1 MVPSSS
7 RTVPLLSYQYVRKSW
22 GDPSYSCSYIAQ
34 AEISHVPAGGSED
47 VRSML
52 SWYEAVPCPN
62 FTAKLFQVGSNV
74 GSGVGSSVGSRV
86 GAGVGAGVGALE
98 GMAVGINVGLD
109 DGVGVVGTGVTVG
122 FEVGRGEIEGAGVGA
137 LDGRGEAVGAL
148 VGGGFFFFL
157 LPPSATNRS
166 DRNMPRAKALM
177 RIVP

>member
-47 VRSML
+47 VRSIL

-86 GAGVGAGVGALE
+86 GAGVGALE

-109 DGVGVVGTGVTVG
+109 DGIGVVGTGVAVG
-122 FEVGRGEIEGAGVGA
+122 FEVGRGEVEGAGVGA

-148 VGGGFFFFL
+148 VGGGFFFFFL